1 MNIAK
6 LLNIN
11 TPNINYNNN
20 NQTNIRQ
27 TNFGLKMSAPLSCDT
42 VSFGATKKNITNEDK
57 KSGVNL
63 KTAREVHD
71 VADEM
76 QPKVRDFANKTWGKY
91 LVTQMNPQNPIL
103 KICDRCKSPLSIK
116 EKSQGRHFESSKEI
130 LEKMT
135 DLNGMKLVM
144 RDASKPTIDKM
155 LLKLVEPIKKG
166 EIELIEIENKRPA
179 CTKKDKGAKGRRF
192 DYASPEVLFELA
204 DIQNKKNDTKAKTKG
219 KEVRV
224 DLDDFTEVN
233 YSAIHMLLKLKGE
246 KRPFEFT
253 IMGADVSQLKDLDD
267 KLFKILN
274 GKDIDDKYAPI
285 KKLVKPLTEDGNQDS
300 LEKFNKYRGDAMIFQ
315 RMRAP
320 SSYSLQNKNIHF
332 LPMMEDLDPKLDL
345 NELYKLMQRCDAKAN
360 SQENNTT
367 TKE

>member
-1 MNIAK
+1 
-6 LLNIN
+6 
-11 TPNINYNNN
+11 
-20 NQTNIRQ
+20 
-27 TNFGLKMSAPLSCDT
+27 
-42 VSFGATKKNITNEDK
+42 
-57 KSGVNL
+57 
-63 KTAREVHD
+63 
-71 VADEM
+71 
-76 QPKVRDFANKTWGKY
+76 
-91 LVTQMNPQNPIL
+91 
-103 KICDRCKSPLSIK
+103 
-116 EKSQGRHFESSKEI
+116 
-130 LEKMT
+130 
-135 DLNGMKLVM
+135 
-144 RDASKPTIDKM
+144 
-155 LLKLVEPIKKG
+155 
-166 EIELIEIENKRPA
+166 
-179 CTKKDKGAKGRRF
+179 
-192 DYASPEVLFELA
+192 
-204 DIQNKKNDTKAKTKG
+204 
-219 KEVRV
+219 
-224 DLDDFTEVN
+224 
-233 YSAIHMLLKLKGE
+233 MLLKLKGE

-360 SQENNTT
+360 SQENDTT